1 MPEDVKFWLF
11 HGPNLLLAA
20 ALYTLIG
27 RYILSLFFR
36 AESNLVIWRVFCQL
50 TNPLLYAARA
60 VTPLIVPNGLVMIFA
75 VIWTLILRI
84 LWLMIA
90 AFGGFL
96 PSVGSA

>member
-1 MPEDVKFWLF
+1 MPEELKFWLF
-11 HGPNLLLAA
+11 HGPNMLLAA

-50 TNPLLYAARA
+50 TNPLLHMARA
-60 VTPLIVPNGLVMIFA
+60 VTPLIVPNGLVMVFA

-90 AFGGFL
+90 AFNGFL
-96 PSVGSA
+96 PSVASA